1 MINEGDI
8 KIAAKLV
15 LTEIPVY
22 ICFYINPE
30 SWLFEDQETRCEII
44 WKKLRESHP
53 LTAKIAMLNTK
64 SYKYSTWI
72 ESMEIL
78 AQ

>member
-1 MINEGDI
+1 MKNEGDI
-8 KIAAKLV
+8 KIGAHLV
-15 LTEIPVY
+15 LTEIPVH
-22 ICFYINPE
+22 ICFYIDPK
-30 SWLFEDQETRCEII
+30 SWLFVDKEAQCEII

-53 LTAKIAMLNTK
+53 LTARIAMQNTK
-64 SYKYSTWI
+64 AYKYSTWI